1 MNKHKIEYYKIYA
14 VKYYL
19 NNDSGNGYKK
29 TCKIFDY
36 KKSTL
41 QDWIKRYE
49 TFKNLTRIKT
59 E

>member
-19 NNDSGNGYKK
+19 NNNSGNGYKK

-36 KKSTL
+36 NKSTL

-49 TFKNLTRIKT
+49 TFKILQ
-59 E
+59 